1 MRIFL
6 LQQLFLW
13 VCMVVVVVLI
23 AFLPRDLVF
32 VSEEYETYGIAT
44 MNMQLY
50 GERLSEYVAMIG
62 AGSLGENRYG
72 TSVLVDLHLYASR
85 SLQLIGIASIIAI
98 FIGTAKAYFDTRYK
112 GIFAR
117 SSRKIGQG
125 MQALPDF
132 FIIIV
137 VQMVVLWLFR
147 QGFPQFSLY
156 GNEDLSS
163 FLFAAVLLSLFPS
176 MYFANIVASTLESEE
191 GSFYL
196 IAAKGRGVK
205 KSVLLIKHQL
215 ANALPSIIQQIPIM
229 FMYLLSNLLMVEFL
243 TSFRGAMYRTYQAMG
258 FQETSL
264 ESLPN
269 QFYIEEP
276 VIVVYLTFFISLG
289 FLVNI
294 GSRVMTEIVTRRRL
308 S

>member
-1 MRIFL
+1 
-6 LQQLFLW
+6 
-13 VCMVVVVVLI
+13 
-23 AFLPRDLVF
+23 
-32 VSEEYETYGIAT
+32 
-44 MNMQLY
+44 
-50 GERLSEYVAMIG
+50 
-62 AGSLGENRYG
+62 
-72 TSVLVDLHLYASR
+72 
-85 SLQLIGIASIIAI
+85 
-98 FIGTAKAYFDTRYK
+98 
-112 GIFAR
+112 
-117 SSRKIGQG
+117 
-125 MQALPDF
+125 
-132 FIIIV
+132 
-137 VQMVVLWLFR
+137 
-147 QGFPQFSLY
+147 
-156 GNEDLSS
+156 
-163 FLFAAVLLSLFPS
+163 

-215 ANALPSIIQQIPIM
+215 ANALPSIVQQIPVM

-269 QFYIEEP
+269 QMYIEEP

-294 GSRVMTEIVTRRRL
+294 GSRVMTEIVTRRRRL

>member
-1 MRIFL
+1 
-6 LQQLFLW
+6 
-13 VCMVVVVVLI
+13 MVVVVVLI

-176 MYFANIVASTLESEE
+176 MYLRTLS
-191 GSFYL
+191 L
-196 IAAKGRGVK
+196 QHLKAKKV
-205 KSVLLIKHQL
+205 
-215 ANALPSIIQQIPIM
+215 PSI
-229 FMYLLSNLLMVEFL
+229 
-243 TSFRGAMYRTYQAMG
+243 
-258 FQETSL
+258 
-264 ESLPN
+264 
-269 QFYIEEP
+269 
-276 VIVVYLTFFISLG
+276 
-289 FLVNI
+289 
-294 GSRVMTEIVTRRRL
+294 
-308 S
+308 

>member
-62 AGSLGENRYG
+62 SGSLGENRYG
-72 TSVLVDLHLYASR
+72 TNVLVDLQLYASR

-125 MQALPDF
+125 MQHCL
-132 FIIIV
+132 I
-137 VQMVVLWLFR
+137 
-147 QGFPQFSLY
+147 
-156 GNEDLSS
+156 SS
-163 FLFAAVLLSLFPS
+163 SLLSCKWS
-176 MYFANIVASTLESEE
+176 SYGYFDKGSRNFHCMEMRICLRSCLLRFCCHYFLLCILRTLS
-191 GSFYL
+191 L
-196 IAAKGRGVK
+196 QHLKAKKV
-205 KSVLLIKHQL
+205 
-215 ANALPSIIQQIPIM
+215 PSI
-229 FMYLLSNLLMVEFL
+229 
-243 TSFRGAMYRTYQAMG
+243 
-258 FQETSL
+258 
-264 ESLPN
+264 
-269 QFYIEEP
+269 
-276 VIVVYLTFFISLG
+276 
-289 FLVNI
+289 
-294 GSRVMTEIVTRRRL
+294 
-308 S
+308 